1 MHFVNQNKWATNVIP
16 KKHIDH
22 ATVIENIMFAG
33 LIDWYEKS
41 LEVSWLA
48 FIAQKDSSQL
58 EILNALHSAYEI
70 SKMKMAGI
78 FVSKIDETEVLNTI
92 VKYRHLLLG

>member
-1 MHFVNQNKWATNVIP
+1 
-16 KKHIDH
+16 
-22 ATVIENIMFAG
+22 MFAG

-58 EILNALHSAYEI
+58 EILKTLRSAYEI
-70 SKMKMAGI
+70 SKMKNVWQI
-78 FVSKIDETEVLNTI
+78 RVEN
-92 VKYRHLLLG
+92 